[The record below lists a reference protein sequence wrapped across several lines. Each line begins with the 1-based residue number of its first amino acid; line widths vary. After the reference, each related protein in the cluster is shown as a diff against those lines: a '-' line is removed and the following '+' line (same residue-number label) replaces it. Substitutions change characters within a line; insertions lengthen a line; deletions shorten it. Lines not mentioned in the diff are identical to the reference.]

1 MPDAACS
8 QVSGRRPLGALGS
21 AVDIADTRVHR
32 HLIPGRGAIDFQA
45 TIGAIAATG
54 YDGWLTVELY
64 PYIDSP
70 DEAAREAHQFMTAL
84 LARLAAAQS

>member
-1 MPDAACS
+1 MQPHT
-8 QVSGRRPLGALGS
+8 RHYHIE
-21 AVDIADTRVHR
+21 DIADTRVHR
-32 HLIPGRGAIDFQA
+32 HLIPGRGAIDFEA

-70 DEAAREAHQFMTAL
+70 DEAAREAHQYMTAL
-84 LARLAAAQS
+84 LARLAAARS